1 MLGATRALFLA
12 LRRVAR
18 GPSQRIG
25 SAAIVAVVTRW
36 RQSITGAVIV
46 AVALLLSACSGDQ
59 GGSNGNPVA
68 GKRLFAS
75 SGCESCHTFKAAGS
89 TGTRGPDLDAAS
101 PSVGKV
107 IRQLEHPGGLM
118 PSFADKLSE
127 AEKRDLAAFVGASN
141 SSGKAVA
148 APFRADSKRL
158 SDCRDGSFECLEQ
171 AFGNLTYNEGPK
183 VALARLQTMS
193 TSDHA
198 VAADCHRIA
207 HRMGSAALSRFKD
220 KVAPAFIA
228 GSPVCASGYY
238 HGIIERAFLG
248 QPTDKLAVVARQL
261 CTDPQIAARRF
272 LEYQCIHGLGHGL
285 MIYTGYDMP
294 GSLKTCDGLQTDF
307 DQVSCSGG
315 VFMENFSSSYGVTSK
330 YLRKNDPI
338 YPCDAVAEHYKA
350 QCYGLVTANLLK
362 RTGYDQ
368 GKTAAGCRRSEP
380 RWLGICFESFGR
392 DVSGIAG
399 RSAAKARASC
409 KLAGANERDCLYGVA
424 REIVNSD
431 ARGER
436 GARFCAQVPRR
447 HRSRCYAGIGSVMS
461 SIEPT
466 PERLRAACR
475 RLGGH
480 YDRFCLQGAGLAAVT
495 VPAS

>member
-1 MLGATRALFLA
+1 MK
-12 LRRVAR
+12 R
-18 GPSQRIG
+18 GRMP
-25 SAAIVAVVTRW
+25 V
-36 RQSITGAVIV
+36 TGAILLV
-46 AVALLLSACSGDQ
+46 AALLVASCSGASGDDK
-59 GGSNGNPVA
+59 GDPVA
-68 GKRLFAS
+68 GKKLFAT
-75 SGCESCHTFKAAGS
+75 SGCVGCHTFKAAGS
-89 TGTRGPDLDAAS
+89 TGTRGPDLDQAN
-101 PSVGKV
+101 PSVSKV

-127 AEKRDLAAFVGASN
+127 GQMRDLAAFVGAGN

-148 APFRADSKRL
+148 APFRPDSKRL
-158 SDCRDGSFECLEQ
+158 SDCRDGNFECLEQ
-171 AFGNLTYNEGPK
+171 AFGNLTFNEGPK
-183 VALARLQTMS
+183 IALARLQKMS
-193 TSDHA
+193 TTDTA
-198 VAADCHRIA
+198 VAGDCHRIA
-207 HRMGSAALSRFKD
+207 HRMGSAALSRFHD
-220 KVAPAFIA
+220 NVAPAFIA

-248 QPTDKLAVVARQL
+248 QPINKLGVVARQL
-261 CTDPQIAARRF
+261 CTDPQIADQRF

-294 GSLKTCDGLQTDF
+294 GSLKTCDGLQTEF
-307 DQVSCSGG
+307 GQVSCSGG

-368 GKTAAGCRRSEP
+368 RKTAAGCRRSEP
-380 RWLGICFESFGR
+380 NWVSVCFESFGR

-399 RSAAKARASC
+399 RSASKALASC
-409 KLAGANERDCLYGVA
+409 RLAGANEGDCLYGVA

-431 ARGER
+431 AAGER
-436 GARFCAQVPRR
+436 GARFCEQVPKH
-447 HRSRCYAGIGSVMS
+447 HRARCFSGVGSVMA
-461 SIEPT
+461 SIEAT

-475 RLGGH
+475 RLSGRH
-480 YDRFCLQGAGLAAVT
+480 ERSCLEGAGLVA
-495 VPAS
+495 PQS